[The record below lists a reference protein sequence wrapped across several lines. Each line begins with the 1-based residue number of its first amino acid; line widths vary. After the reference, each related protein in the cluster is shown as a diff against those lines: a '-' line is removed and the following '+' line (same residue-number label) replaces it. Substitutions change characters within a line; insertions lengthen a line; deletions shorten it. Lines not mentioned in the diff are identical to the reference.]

1 MQKLQTQNIKLEK
14 DKENY
19 ADQATTANAR
29 YYQCL
34 EQVKLKNNLIAKL
47 QKKNLEAEAKL
58 KLQFNLYE

>member
-1 MQKLQTQNIKLEK
+1 MQKLSQENIKLEK
-14 DKENY
+14 DKEVY
-19 ADQATTANAR
+19 AEQATQANSK

-34 EQVKLKNNLIAKL
+34 EQVKLKNNLITKL